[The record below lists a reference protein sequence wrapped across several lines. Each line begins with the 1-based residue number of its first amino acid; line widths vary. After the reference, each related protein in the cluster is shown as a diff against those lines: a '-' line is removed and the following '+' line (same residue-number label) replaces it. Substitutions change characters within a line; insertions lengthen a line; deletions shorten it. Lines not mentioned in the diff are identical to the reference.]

1 MWPIGN
7 IFGDLDAKLVFSKV
21 RMQLSLLV
29 ISKFSPNKFSQ
40 YKNIVCNRPHLTRIN
55 ILENFLVRT
64 FSTGMVFIFDIE
76 HDTFTVSSHRFLA
89 DMDSVRL
96 SPGLHQIFCPQ
107 NLTRNVCSQQ
117 FLTRQNV

>member
-1 MWPIGN
+1 MWLIGN

-29 ISKFSPNKFSQ
+29 ISKFFPNKFSQ

-64 FSTGMVFIFDIE
+64 FSAGVVLIFDIE
-76 HDTFTVSSHRFLA
+76 HDTSTVSFHRFLA
-89 DMDSVRL
+89 SL
-96 SPGLHQIFCPQ
+96 GLHQIFCPQ
-107 NLTRNVCSQQ
+107 NLPRNVCSQQ
-117 FLTRQNV
+117 FLKRQNV